1 MRVTPSQRDLFK
13 GCSRSLRQ
21 PPQVKNRSYYGRSTL
36 QAFNPTNMPSATLP
50 PSPTNPP
57 TTAALPPSTF
67 DIIPPLH
74 TLLTRL
80 LLPPPT
86 NASHTTQPQ
95 SGITPAA
102 LSPAPANSPSV
113 QNQIISTSYLF
124 PKDLSI
130 AASAVKIKIQK
141 ARVVVT
147 GLPDVE
153 RTIEEQESEI
163 GELEWEVERLKGVL
177 KELGESGRR
186 AAESLA
192 GNG

>member
-1 MRVTPSQRDLFK
+1 MRVTPSQRSCNLLSNEYL
-13 GCSRSLRQ
+13 CSR
-21 PPQVKNRSYYGRSTL
+21 YYYNCSTL
-36 QAFNPTNMPSATLP
+36 QVLNPANMLSATVP

-57 TTAALPPSTF
+57 IAAALPPSTF

-80 LLPPPT
+80 LLPSPPNT
-86 NASHTTQPQ
+86 SQTTQLH

-113 QNQIISTSYLF
+113 QNQIITSTSYLS

-141 ARVVVT
+141 ARVMVA

-153 RTIEEQESEI
+153 RTTEEQEIEI
-163 GELEWEVERLKGVL
+163 RELVGEVKRLRGVL

-186 AAESLA
+186 AAERLT